1 MLNMW
6 FDVAEIQ
13 HWGEGARMKEI
24 QFYREETLVSA
35 ITRIFADLVS
45 GFGCSADDNP
55 ICLPEPLYF

>member
-35 ITRIFADLVS
+35 ITRIFADLGS
-45 GFGCSADDNP
+45 GLG
-55 ICLPEPLYF
+55 